1 MARHTLHPCAV
12 IFCTALHEPVA
23 AALRSLCELEG
34 LKVYLLEDPGADI
47 VKCFDQI
54 RQDGGRPVLVVH
66 GGGAWRLRSAME
78 CTIDDLESA
87 WRSICHAGSLIG
99 QEAIRAMRTA
109 GSGTLLFL
117 GHVSSTQVQ
126 AGCAAH
132 GAANAGLRSFAQSMA
147 REFGPQGIHVV
158 YAKLGGIPGERAVGS
173 AAKAIALA
181 CWQLHLQHSSTWTH
195 EIDLSPA
202 GSASFQCESLA

>member
-1 MARHTLHPCAV
+1 MARNTPHPCAV
-12 IFCTALHEPVA
+12 IFFTALHEPIA
-23 AALRSLCELEG
+23 AALRSLCEQEG
-34 LKVYLLEDPGADI
+34 LKVYLVEDHDTDI
-47 VKCFDQI
+47 VRCFDQI
-54 RQDGGRPVLVVH
+54 RQEGGQPVLVVH
-66 GGGAWRLRSAME
+66 GGGEWRLGAALD
-78 CTIDDLESA
+78 CTMNDLESA

-99 QEAIRAMRTA
+99 QEAIRAMHPA

-117 GHVSSTQVQ
+117 GHVSSTQTQ

-158 YAKLGGIPGERAVGS
+158 YAKLGGLAGERAAGS
-173 AAKAIALA
+173 AAKAIGLA

-195 EIDLSPA
+195 EIDLLPA
-202 GSASFQCESLA
+202 GGASFL